1 MKTEFL
7 VLTTP
12 TEHHDYFLNKINLNK
27 KDTKVIFELK
37 KIKFPYKIKINFI
50 LKGMKLKKNFL
61 KIKILNLN
69 LKFILLMI

>member
-37 KIKFPYKIKINFI
+37 KIKFPYKIKNKFYFKRDEIE
-50 LKGMKLKKNFL
+50 KKFL

-69 LKFILLMI
+69 LKLYC